1 MLDRKIYIVHMT
13 DYTDHELIWASVS
26 EIIISDE
33 ISYVLLLALT

>member
-1 MLDRKIYIVHMT
+1 MLDRKIYIVRMT